1 MSSTPSRSVKQSK
14 SLSSEDANQSPTPPE
29 LTSSPSSESS
39 PPEEELKLVRPIRPA
54 TPPKPAASASS
65 PPAVVAVVSKGSQK
79 ATILPTTEAD
89 GSKDSDSGSVM
100 PVPPTASTAIDSQTA
115 NSAATDAAMTRQQP
129 IPPPSERMQ
138 YRAIGLIRG
147 KYVASGDQLTRGNLI
162 TSDGTTIDA
171 VLLGRVIS
179 LIRKHIDLE
188 TEHLWVVYPRTRE
201 KEDDLHAQIV
211 GVWEPETLHKLP
223 STAGQLAEDD
233 EPATNDENAEDNL
246 ANSSANA
253 SLADIAQYVPASELP
268 DGYFSIRGEVIY
280 HSEEHQRVIVKI
292 RQTPRKASK
301 AEKSFKLLLRGT
313 IASEKVLGRFW
324 DLQVQREADHLV
336 LQSASPVGI
345 VLPKKAASGTR
356 SQKPRGKKPWKS
368 GGAGRPNRTE
378 GGGQKTTPSARREPT
393 SKPMKRRDK
402 DSAS

>member
-14 SLSSEDANQSPTPPE
+14 SLPSQDTNQPPTPPE
-29 LTSSPSSESS
+29 STSSSSAESS
-39 PPEEELKLVRPIRPA
+39 SEEELKLVRPVRPA
-54 TPPKPAASASS
+54 TPPKPVVSASS
-65 PPAVVAVVSKGSQK
+65 PPAVVAVVAKGSQRT
-79 ATILPTTEAD
+79 TITPTETD
-89 GSKDSDSGSVM
+89 GSKKPDSSSAT
-100 PVPPTASTAIDSQTA
+100 PAPSTVIDNQTA
-115 NSAATDAAMTRQQP
+115 NNVATDAAIVRQQP

-147 KYVASGDQLTRGNLI
+147 KYVASSEQLTRGSLI

-188 TEHLWVVYPRTRE
+188 AEHLWVVYPRTRE

-211 GVWEPETLHKLP
+211 GVWEPETLHRLP
-223 STAGQLAEDD
+223 SMEGQSAEKDEAAADD
-233 EPATNDENAEDNL
+233 ENNEGNL
-246 ANSSANA
+246 TSSSANG
-253 SLADIAQYVPASELP
+253 SLTDIAQYVPASELP

-336 LQSASPVGI
+336 LQSANPVGI
-345 VLPKKAASGTR
+345 VLPKKSASGAR
-356 SQKPRGKKPWKS
+356 SQKHRGKKPWKS
-368 GGAGRPNRTE
+368 GGAGRPNRAD
-378 GGGQKTTPSARREPT
+378 GSGQKHTPSARREPT

-402 DSAS
+402 DSG